1 MLKCEIL
8 CSSLSILRYIYIYIE
23 RERERL
29 IKYLEKNEYLLDNKG
44 LLSKSMINN
53 MLADLKF
60 YLCNLLTVWF

>member
-8 CSSLSILRYIYIYIE
+8 CSSLSILRYIYIY
-23 RERERL
+23 RERL